1 MFGKPA
7 EETKD
12 KSAEGTQISGEE
24 TVETTPATEPEEP
37 LTELEEAK
45 KEALENYDR
54 YLRISAEFD
63 NYKKRVQ
70 KDRTDLLNYG
80 NERLIKELLPI
91 IDSMERAL
99 SHLSNAEDIDAFA
112 EGLKLI
118 YEQLLVSLKKHGVES
133 IAAIGQEFDPN
144 FHEAMMKVESDE
156 IADNKIVEEFEK
168 GYLLNGRLLRPSK
181 VSIAQHVKKGKK
193 KK

>member
-1 MFGKPA
+1 
-7 EETKD
+7 
-12 KSAEGTQISGEE
+12 
-24 TVETTPATEPEEP
+24 
-37 LTELEEAK
+37 
-45 KEALENYDR
+45 ALENYDR
-54 YLRISAEFD
+54 YLRISAEFE

-70 KDRTDLLNYG
+70 KDRTDLMNYG
-80 NERLIKELLPI
+80 NEQLIKELLPI

-99 SHLSNAEDIDAFA
+99 NHVSNSEDIDAFV

-118 YEQLLVSLKKHGVES
+118 YEQSLVSLKKHGVEIIES
-133 IAAIGQEFDPN
+133 IGREFDPN

-156 IADNKIVEEFEK
+156 LDDNKVVEEFER

-181 VSIAQHVKKGKK
+181 VSISHHVKKGKK

>member
-12 KSAEGTQISGEE
+12 KSAEDIRISEEEMGGLKAAEGEK
-24 TVETTPATEPEEP
+24 P

-70 KDRTDLLNYG
+70 KDRADLLNYG

-91 IDSMERAL
+91 VDSMERAL
-99 SHLSNAEDIDAFA
+99 NHVSNAEDSDAFV

-133 IAAIGQEFDPN
+133 IESIGQEFDPN
-144 FHEAMMKVESDE
+144 FHEAMMKVESDTLD
-156 IADNKIVEEFEK
+156 DNKVVEEFEK

-181 VSIAQHVKKGKK
+181 VSIAQHVKKKK
-193 KK
+193 KNK

>member
-1 MFGKPA
+1 MFGKPV
-7 EETKD
+7 EETKN
-12 KSAEGTQISGEE
+12 KSAEGAEILEEE
-24 TVETTPATEPEEP
+24 TKGLKAAEGEKP
-37 LTELEEAK
+37 LTDLDEAK

-70 KDRTDLLNYG
+70 KDRSDLINYG

-99 SHLSNAEDIDAFA
+99 NHVSNSEDIDAFV

-133 IAAIGQEFDPN
+133 IESIGQEFDPN
-144 FHEAMMKVESDE
+144 FHEAMMKVESDKLD
-156 IADNKIVEEFEK
+156 DNKVVEEFEK

>member
-1 MFGKPA
+1 MFGKQA
-7 EETKD
+7 EKTRDESVENAT
-12 KSAEGTQISGEE
+12 APGEE
-24 TVETTPATEPEEP
+24 TNGITAAEEETS

-54 YLRISAEFD
+54 YLRVSAEFD

-70 KDRTDLLNYG
+70 KDRADLINYG
-80 NERLIKELLPI
+80 NEKLIKELLPI

-99 SHLSNAEDIDAFA
+99 NHGSNSQDIDAFV
-112 EGLKLI
+112 EGLRLI
-118 YEQLLVSLKKHGVES
+118 YEQLIVSLKKHGVES
-133 IAAIGQEFDPN
+133 IESIGQEFDPN

-156 IADNKIVEEFEK
+156 LDDNKIVEEFEK

-181 VSIAQHVKKGKK
+181 VSIAHRVKKGKK

>member
-1 MFGKPA
+1 MFGKQAEKTRDESVENATAPEEETNGITAA
-7 EETKD
+7 EE
-12 KSAEGTQISGEE
+12 E
-24 TVETTPATEPEEP
+24 TS

-54 YLRISAEFD
+54 YLRVSAEFD

-70 KDRTDLLNYG
+70 KDRADLINYG
-80 NERLIKELLPI
+80 NEKLIKELLPI

-99 SHLSNAEDIDAFA
+99 NHGSNSQDIDAFV
-112 EGLKLI
+112 EGLRLI
-118 YEQLLVSLKKHGVES
+118 YEQLIVSLKKHGVES
-133 IAAIGQEFDPN
+133 IESIGQEFDPN

-156 IADNKIVEEFEK
+156 LDDNKIVEEFEK

-181 VSIAQHVKKGKK
+181 VSIAHRVKKGKK